1 MIKALMH
8 TTAGERIVLLGL
20 SAENMTRL
28 MADEPIPIDLADL
41 DLPRQ
46 RIIIVGAATEEAI
59 TESLRAY
66 LGPNTQFR

>member
-8 TTAGERIVLLGL
+8 TGTGEQVVLLGL

-41 DLPRQ
+41 GLPRQ
-46 RIIIVGAATEEAI
+46 RIFIIGGPTEEAI

-66 LGPNTQFR
+66 ISPDTEFR